1 MALAV
6 RLAQFAPAAVANVAG
21 EAVAALA
28 AVELDEDAPPEV
40 LVAAVVEEVNR
51 LWGSADVL
59 ERPGEPREMAR
70 LAAQRTNEL
79 AGGGVS
85 LQQAPAI
92 LSFMVP
98 TRSRVREVHAL
109 ECRRGDEILDPARHF
124 PQYPQPY
131 FATFWL
137 DPHGFKLEAVCH
149 HDAP

>member
-1 MALAV
+1 MCWSARANLARWRVWLRSV
-6 RLAQFAPAAVANVAG
+6 RTSWL
-21 EAVAALA
+21 
-28 AVELDEDAPPEV
+28 EV
-40 LVAAVVEEVNR
+40 VCRCSR
-51 LWGSADVL
+51 L
-59 ERPGEPREMAR
+59 
-70 LAAQRTNEL
+70 
-79 AGGGVS
+79 
-85 LQQAPAI
+85 PAI

-109 ECRRGDEILDPARHF
+109 ACRRGDEILDPARHF

>member
-85 LQQAPAI
+85 LQQAAGDPEHVVVVLADQACVDLVPGELVQRAVVRRVQAQRVAAPASAS
-92 LSFMVP
+92 LG
-98 TRSRVREVHAL
+98 E
-109 ECRRGDEILDPARHF
+109 
-124 PQYPQPY
+124 Y
-131 FATFWL
+131 W
-137 DPHGFKLEAVCH
+137 
-149 HDAP
+149 